1 MLDYDGYLCQLVRRF
16 TFKPTLICLIG
27 VNNLFLS
34 KNVYLT

>member
-1 MLDYDGYLCQLVRRF
+1 MLDYDGYLCQLVRHF
-16 TFKPTLICLIG
+16 AFKSTLICLIS